1 MQEMQKQLSAIF
13 RPRTVRTEPHR
24 KARKLAKA
32 LASALSVEI
41 ERLEGGGFN
50 VWPPATLDES
60 DDPYA
65 GDHFVHDWSAV
76 LEHVQSYAALNH
88 H

>member
-1 MQEMQKQLSAIF
+1 MKTN
-13 RPRTVRTEPHR
+13 P
-24 KARKLAKA
+24 ARCFGRAWLA
-32 LASALSVEI
+32 LGVEI

-65 GDHFVHDWSAV
+65 GDHFVHNWHEA

-88 H
+88 R